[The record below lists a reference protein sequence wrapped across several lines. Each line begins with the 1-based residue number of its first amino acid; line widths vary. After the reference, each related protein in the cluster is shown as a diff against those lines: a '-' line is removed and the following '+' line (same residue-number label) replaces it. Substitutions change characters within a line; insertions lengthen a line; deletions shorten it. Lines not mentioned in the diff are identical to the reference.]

1 MKRITMHL
9 RGVKPVLTEKK
20 KRNKDGSYEFI
31 KKMKCMN
38 TVTSVCNDEDS
49 GLAYMAHYLE
59 SHRGVNVTKYYFS
72 NIN

>member
-20 KRNKDGSYEFI
+20 KRNKDGTYEYI

-38 TVTSVCNDEDS
+38 TVTSICKDENE
-49 GLAYMAHYLE
+49 GKAFMAHYLE
-59 SHRGVNVTKYYFS
+59 SHRGVKVTKYYFT
-72 NIN
+72 NV